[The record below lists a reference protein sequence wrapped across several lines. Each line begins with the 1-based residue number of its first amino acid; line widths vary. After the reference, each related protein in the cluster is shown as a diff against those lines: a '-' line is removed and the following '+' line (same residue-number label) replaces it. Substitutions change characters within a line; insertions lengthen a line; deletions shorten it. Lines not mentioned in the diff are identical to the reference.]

1 MYDSLVKS
9 EKRERLQTDTQLKT
23 ILSHSCVAGSKM
35 TVGLVIAKLCCQI
48 HWKLLV
54 TLSDDSQ
61 GGMELVVISHG
72 SCRGGIE
79 FD

>member
-1 MYDSLVKS
+1 
-9 EKRERLQTDTQLKT
+9 
-23 ILSHSCVAGSKM
+23 M